1 MPLVISKH
9 VAEKKGLFHTST
21 GLVLRLKRN
30 EQFQKLFA
38 SADDAESSVLLQI
51 RWIIPPAS
59 MLLRLSPGKTLLHSY
74 AWKERSWRNRSSAP
88 PVLAELSS
96 W

>member
-38 SADDAESSVLLQI
+38 SAHDAESSVLLRI
-51 RWIIPPAS
+51 RWINRPAS

-74 AWKERSWRNRSSAP
+74 AWKQRSWRNRSSAP
-88 PVLAELSS
+88 PVLAELPS